1 MKGEDIMESV
11 GLRWYKCDFHL
22 HTMSSRC
29 YKNKDSD
36 TVNDW
41 INEVKN
47 KGLNCVAVTDH
58 NDYRKIDEIKKLGEE
73 NNIVVFPGV
82 ELSCDSSKIHVLVLF
97 DIDCDGNNVQEF
109 LNQLKIFKAH
119 LGDSGYTAD
128 GDIFHACETAQSM
141 GALVIPAHID
151 EFSGLSDMS
160 HDNICKLLDRRYINA
175 VQVVNDDIWENNA
188 NEKLATISEKLSDK
202 YGKTISEEQA
212 KKWHKVY
219 DMAKEFEVPML
230 RFSDNPCADHASGH
244 GLWGIGNSYTW
255 LKMSQTPNLESVR
268 QALIS
273 YDMRVRKDVESINM
287 PDNNPDLIIR
297 EIQISDSVLNE
308 KEDIKIS
315 FNPQMNTIIGG
326 RGSGKSSII
335 RTIAGAM
342 NSFSGGELNVIS
354 EEQNNFYK
362 ENGKSK
368 NGGIKKGIF
377 KRTSTV
383 SVFIERLNDLYK
395 IEVTNIKS
403 MENQTRRLFKLVAG
417 EWEAV
422 EDENYLDLFKAQIF
436 TQKQIYELAMDSN
449 SLMAIIDAAINE
461 LPQYV
466 SEKDAALNNLV
477 SKALEISNCKRIILD
492 KPRLEMELSDIEN
505 QISKYEKS
513 GISDTLKK
521 KQLFD
526 DQEKSLL
533 SYIERKKNKIDEIRQ
548 YLDGVELVYDDVDDA
563 ELKSL
568 LDDDLSGF
576 KSDIERL
583 NQICN
588 EMLSKSDGLSDK
600 VNTTEWKKK
609 RIAIQNKY
617 ACVMQKLK
625 DDGLDSDKLDILMEQ
640 RNNKKVEIDRICIK
654 EKDLSKLQTEY
665 SSLENVYRSKVDRI
679 YKLRNEFIKE
689 VIGNDRNVRFKLAK
703 NRNRDSFIDTLK
715 TIVQKEMTSV
725 NDDINELADL
735 YFGKK
740 NGIEKYRKLLIDIRN
755 KEDQKSLSKKTRDI
769 ITGIPEESFARM
781 IAFLPD
787 DDLNVSYRPEKAN
800 GFIPLSNAS
809 AGQKTTTILTFL
821 LAYGNQPLLLDQ
833 PEDDLDNRL
842 VYDLIVAR
850 LKVAKSKRQI
860 IVVTHNANIPVNGDS
875 EYIVSMDSET
885 NIIQVNY
892 TGTMDDKSIR
902 QEICDVMEGTKDAFE
917 MRAKKY
923 HFNIKE

>member
-1 MKGEDIMESV
+1 MNG
-11 GLRWYKCDFHL
+11 
-22 HTMSSRC
+22 
-29 YKNKDSD
+29 YKNKNSD

-41 INEVKN
+41 ITEVKN
-47 KGLNCVAVTDH
+47 KGLNCIAVTDH

-82 ELSCDSSKIHVLVLF
+82 ELSCDTSKIHVLVLF
-97 DIDCDGNNVQEF
+97 DIDCDGNNVQEY
-109 LNQLKIFKAH
+109 LNRLKIFKTD
-119 LGDSGYTAD
+119 LGDSGHTAD
-128 GDIFHACETAQSM
+128 GDIFNACETAQSM

-175 VQVVNDDIWENNA
+175 VQVVNDDIWENYA
-188 NEKLATISEKLSDK
+188 NEGITTISVKLTEK

-212 KKWHKVY
+212 KKWRKVY
-219 DMAKEFEVPML
+219 DMAKESDVPML
-230 RFSDNPCADHASGH
+230 RFSDNPYAKHSSEH

-255 LKMSQTPNLESVR
+255 LKMSQTPDLESVR

-273 YDMRVRKDVESINM
+273 YDMRVRKDVESVNM
-287 PDNNPDLIIR
+287 PDNKPDLIIR
-297 EIQISDSVLNE
+297 EIQITDCVLNE
-308 KEDIKIS
+308 KEDIKVS
-315 FNPQMNTIIGG
+315 FNPQMTTIIGG

-342 NSFSGGELNVIS
+342 NSFSGEKLNVIS
-354 EEQNNFYK
+354 EEQNSFYK

-368 NGGIKKGIF
+368 SGGTKKGIF
-377 KRTSTV
+377 KKTSMI

-403 MENQTRRLFKLVAG
+403 MENQTRKLFKLVAG
-417 EWEAV
+417 EWKAV
-422 EDENYLDLFKAQIF
+422 EDENYLNLFTAQIF

-449 SLMAIIDAAINE
+449 SLMAIIDADIKE
-461 LPQYV
+461 LPQCV

-477 SKALEISNCKRIILD
+477 SKALEISNCKGIILN
-492 KPRLEMELSDIEN
+492 KPRLETELSDIEN

-526 DQEKSLL
+526 DQEKVL
-533 SYIERKKNKIDEIRQ
+533 SSYVDRKKNKIDEIRQ
-548 YLDGVELVYDDVDDA
+548 YLDGVTVMYDDVVDS

-568 LDDDLSGF
+568 LEEDLNEF
-576 KSDIERL
+576 KSDVERL

-588 EMLSKSDGLSDK
+588 EMLSKSDRLSDK
-600 VNTTEWKKK
+600 VDTTGWKRK
-609 RIAIQNKY
+609 RIAIQSKY
-617 ACVMQKLK
+617 VAVMQNLQ
-625 DDGLDSDKLDILMEQ
+625 DDGLDTVKLDTLMEQ
-640 RNNKKVEIDRICIK
+640 RNNKKVEIDKVCIK
-654 EKDLSKLQTEY
+654 EKELCELQTEY
-665 SSLENVYRSKVDRI
+665 KSLENAYRSKVDRI
-679 YKLRNEFIKE
+679 YKLRNEFIQE
-689 VIGNDRNVRFKLAK
+689 VIGNDKNVKFKLAK
-703 NRNRDSFIDTLK
+703 SRNRNSFIDTLK
-715 TIVQKEMTSV
+715 TIMQKEIASV
-725 NDDINELADL
+725 DDDINELADL
-735 YFGKK
+735 YLKK
-740 NGIEKYRKLLIDIRN
+740 EGGIEKYKKLLIDIRN

-769 ITGIPEESFARM
+769 ITDIAEDSFARM
-781 IAFLPD
+781 LAFLPD
-787 DDLNVSYRPEKAN
+787 DDLIVSYRPEKAN
-800 GFIPLSNAS
+800 KFIPLSNAS

-821 LAYGNQPLLLDQ
+821 LAYGSQPLLLDQ

-885 NIIQVNY
+885 NIIQVNQ